1 MPSLAV
7 GSIWPVSLTLKWVL
21 LLVFVLS
28 EVLVTRISLAG
39 TSEFVIFPVQPPSLH
54 SHHPSYSRTQHP
66 LLPSP
71 LLVSLLQFTLHGCL
85 VPNACRLLWVFLARN
100 NFSSPFIWD
109 VCSPSTICFI
119 FLCPLFSQRS
129 IPSVPGDGFFKCLFY
144 SVSLWFSL
152 NHKVIW
158 WERRTMP
165 LKLQEQ
171 LSQTEDC
178 VSSSAPKTT
187 QLGQER
193 GSSLPGNIFTHSG
206 VTCP

>member
-1 MPSLAV
+1 M
-7 GSIWPVSLTLKWVL
+7 
-21 LLVFVLS
+21 FVLS

-85 VPNACRLLWVFLARN
+85 VPNACRLLWVFITRH
-100 NFSSPFIWD
+100 NFSSPFIWH

-144 SVSLWFSL
+144 SLCLCGFPWITKLSDEKGETCPWNYRSSCLREKTVSPVQL
-152 NHKVIW
+152 
-158 WERRTMP
+158 
-165 LKLQEQ
+165 LKPHSWGKKGGAASQE
-171 LSQTEDC
+171 T
-178 VSSSAPKTT
+178 SSPTVGSRAPKF
-187 QLGQER
+187 
-193 GSSLPGNIFTHSG
+193 SGNCASKTES
-206 VTCP
+206 

>member
-7 GSIWPVSLTLKWVL
+7 GSIRPVSLTLKWVL

-85 VPNACRLLWVFLARN
+85 VPNACRLLWVFITRH
-100 NFSSPFIWD
+100 NFSSPFIWH

-144 SVSLWFSL
+144 SLCLCGF
-152 NHKVIW
+152 
-158 WERRTMP
+158 P
-165 LKLQEQ
+165 
-171 LSQTEDC
+171 
-178 VSSSAPKTT
+178 
-187 QLGQER
+187 
-193 GSSLPGNIFTHSG
+193 
-206 VTCP
+206 